1 MAARVDAAHAEL
13 REALGALRL
22 ALDAARARRRTD
34 ETATLQGQALSGA
47 LGADMRTLAERV
59 RAGATTWA
67 EVFDGTSPDVD
78 LARSHVARMAE
89 THAPRLRGQVP

>member
-1 MAARVDAAHAEL
+1 MSARTDTALTEL

-22 ALDAARARRRTD
+22 SLDASRARRQQD
-34 ETATLQGQALSGA
+34 DWAALQRQALSGA

-67 EVFDGTSPDVD
+67 EVLDATSPDVD

-89 THAPRLRGQVP
+89 AHGPDLRRQVG

>member
-1 MAARVDAAHAEL
+1 MSARVDAANAEL
-13 REALGALRL
+13 RDALGALRL

-34 ETATLQGQALSGA
+34 ETAALQRQALSGA
-47 LGADMRTLAERV
+47 LGADMRTLAEKV

-67 EVFDGTSPDVD
+67 DVFEGTTPDVD

-89 THAPRLRGQVP
+89 THGPRLRGQVG

>member
-1 MAARVDAAHAEL
+1 MTEEL
-13 REALGALRL
+13 REALAALRL
-22 ALDAARARRRTD
+22 TLDAARARRRTD
-34 ETATLQGQALSGA
+34 ETADLQRQALSGV

-67 EVFDGTSPDVD
+67 EVFDGTSHDVD

-89 THAPRLRGQVP
+89 AHDPRLRGQVQ

>member
-1 MAARVDAAHAEL
+1 MTAGEDAARAEL

-22 ALDAARARRRTD
+22 ALDVARARRRTD
-34 ETATLQGQALSGA
+34 ETAALQRQALSGA
-47 LGADMRTLAERV
+47 LGGDMRTLAERV

-78 LARSHVARMAE
+78 LARSHVGRMAE
-89 THAPRLRGQVP
+89 AHGPELRRQVG

>member
-1 MAARVDAAHAEL
+1 MTTRVDAAHVEL

-22 ALDAARARRRTD
+22 AVDAARARRRTD
-34 ETATLQGQALSGA
+34 ETAALQRQALSGA

-67 EVFDGTSPDVD
+67 EVFDGSSPDVD

-89 THAPRLRGQVP
+89 AHGPRLRGQVG

>member
-1 MAARVDAAHAEL
+1 MTTRVDAAHVEL
-13 REALGALRL
+13 REALGVLRL
-22 ALDAARARRRTD
+22 AVDAARARRRTD
-34 ETATLQGQALSGA
+34 ETAALQRQALSGA

>member
-13 REALGALRL
+13 CEALGALRL

-34 ETATLQGQALSGA
+34 ETAALQRQALSGA

-89 THAPRLRGQVP
+89 AHGPRLRGQVR

>member
-1 MAARVDAAHAEL
+1 MTARVDARHAEL

-34 ETATLQGQALSGA
+34 ETVALQRQALSGA

-59 RAGATTWA
+59 QGGATTWA

-89 THAPRLRGQVP
+89 RYGPQLRGQVR

>member
-22 ALDAARARRRTD
+22 ALDAARTRRRTD
-34 ETATLQGQALSGA
+34 DTAALQRQALSGA

-59 RAGATTWA
+59 QGGATTWA

-78 LARSHVARMAE
+78 LARTHVARMAE
-89 THAPRLRGQVP
+89 VHGPRLRG

>member
-1 MAARVDAAHAEL
+1 MAARVDAAHDEL

-34 ETATLQGQALSGA
+34 ETAALQRQALSGV

-67 EVFDGTSPDVD
+67 AVFDGTSPDVD
-78 LARSHVARMAE
+78 LTRSHVARMAGV
-89 THAPRLRGQVP
+89 HGPQLRGQVR

>member
-1 MAARVDAAHAEL
+1 MTARQDAAHAAL

-22 ALDAARARRRTD
+22 AMDAARARRAD
-34 ETATLQGQALSGA
+34 DTAGLQRQALSGA

-59 RAGATTWA
+59 RAGSTTWA

-78 LARSHVARMAE
+78 LARGHVGRMAE
-89 THAPRLRGQVP
+89 AHGPELRRQVR

>member
-1 MAARVDAAHAEL
+1 MTADAAYADL

-34 ETATLQGQALSGA
+34 ETAGLQRQALSGA

-59 RAGATTWA
+59 RAGTTTWA

-89 THAPRLRGQVP
+89 AHGPQLRRQIG

>member
-1 MAARVDAAHAEL
+1 MTARADAAHAEL
-13 REALGALRL
+13 REAVGALRL

-34 ETATLQGQALSGA
+34 ETAALQRQALSGV

-67 EVFDGTSPDVD
+67 DVFDGTPPDAD
-78 LARSHVARMAE
+78 LTRSHVTRMAQV
-89 THAPRLRGQVP
+89 HGPQLRGQVR

>member
-1 MAARVDAAHAEL
+1 MTARADAAHAEL

-34 ETATLQGQALSGA
+34 ETAALQRQALRGV

-67 EVFDGTSPDVD
+67 AVFDGTSPDVD
-78 LARSHVARMAE
+78 LTRSHVARMAE
-89 THAPRLRGQVP
+89 VHGTQLRGQVR

>member
-1 MAARVDAAHAEL
+1 MVTRVDAAHAEL

-34 ETATLQGQALSGA
+34 ETAALQGQALSGT

-59 RAGATTWA
+59 QAGATTWA
-67 EVFDGTSPDVD
+67 AVFDGTSPDVD
-78 LARSHVARMAE
+78 LARSHVALMAE
-89 THAPRLRGQVP
+89 THAARLRGQVR

>member
-1 MAARVDAAHAEL
+1 MTARADAAHAEL
-13 REALGALRL
+13 HEALGALRL

-34 ETATLQGQALSGA
+34 ETAALQRQALSGL

-67 EVFDGTSPDVD
+67 DVFDGTSPDVD
-78 LARSHVARMAE
+78 LTRSHVARMAE
-89 THAPRLRGQVP
+89 VHGPQLRGQAR

>member
-1 MAARVDAAHAEL
+1 MTARADAAHAEL

-22 ALDAARARRRTD
+22 ALDAGRARPRTD
-34 ETATLQGQALSGA
+34 QTAALQRQALSGA

-78 LARSHVARMAE
+78 LARGHVARMADAHGPE
-89 THAPRLRGQVP
+89 LRAQVR

>member
-1 MAARVDAAHAEL
+1 MTARVDAAHAEL

-34 ETATLQGQALSGA
+34 ETAALQRQALSGA

-89 THAPRLRGQVP
+89 AHGPRLRGQVR

>member
-1 MAARVDAAHAEL
+1 MTARVDAAQAEL
-13 REALGALRL
+13 RDALGALRL
-22 ALDAARARRRTD
+22 ALDAARVRRRTD
-34 ETATLQGQALSGA
+34 ETAALQRQALSGM

-78 LARSHVARMAE
+78 LARGHVARMAE
-89 THAPRLRGQVP
+89 VHGPRLRGQVR

>member
-22 ALDAARARRRTD
+22 ALDAAGAWRRTD
-34 ETATLQGQALSGA
+34 ETAALQCQALGGA
-47 LGADMRTLAERV
+47 LGTDMRTLAERI

-67 EVFDGTSPDVD
+67 EVFDATSLDVD

-89 THAPRLRGQVP
+89 AHGPRLREQVR

>member
-1 MAARVDAAHAEL
+1 MSARADAAHAEL

-34 ETATLQGQALSGA
+34 ETVALQRQALSGA

-59 RAGATTWA
+59 RAGSSTWA

-89 THAPRLRGQVP
+89 AHGPQLRRQVG

>member
-1 MAARVDAAHAEL
+1 MAARVDAAHDEL

-34 ETATLQGQALSGA
+34 ETVALQRQALSGA
-47 LGADMRTLAERV
+47 LGADMRTLARRV
-59 RAGATTWA
+59 QGGATTWA

-89 THAPRLRGQVP
+89 RYGHQLPGQVR

>member
-1 MAARVDAAHAEL
+1 MTAEL
-13 REALGALRL
+13 GEALAALRRDL
-22 ALDAARARRRTD
+22 AAARARRRTD
-34 ETATLQGQALSGA
+34 ETAALQHQALSGA

-67 EVFDGTSPDVD
+67 EVFDGASPDVD

-89 THAPRLRGQVP
+89 VHGPLLRG

>member
-1 MAARVDAAHAEL
+1 MAARVDAAHTEL

-22 ALDAARARRRTD
+22 ALDAAQTRRRTD
-34 ETATLQGQALSGA
+34 ETAALQRQALSGA

-59 RAGATTWA
+59 RAGATAWA

-89 THAPRLRGQVP
+89 AHGPGLRRSV

>member
-1 MAARVDAAHAEL
+1 MAARVKAAHAEL

-34 ETATLQGQALSGA
+34 ETAALQRQALSGA
-47 LGADMRTLAERV
+47 LGPDMRTLAERV

-89 THAPRLRGQVP
+89 AHGPRLRGQVR

>member
-1 MAARVDAAHAEL
+1 MTARMDAAHAEL

-22 ALDAARARRRTD
+22 ALDAARTRRPTD
-34 ETATLQGQALSGA
+34 ETTALQRQALSGV

-67 EVFDGTSPDVD
+67 DVFDGTSPDVD
-78 LARSHVARMAE
+78 LTRSHIARMAE
-89 THAPRLRGQVP
+89 VHGPQLRGQVR

>member
-1 MAARVDAAHAEL
+1 MTAPVDVAHAEL

-34 ETATLQGQALSGA
+34 ETAALQRQALSGA

-59 RAGATTWA
+59 RAGSTTWA
-67 EVFDGTSPDVD
+67 DVFDGTSPDVD
-78 LARSHVARMAE
+78 LARSHVARMAGA
-89 THAPRLRGQVP
+89 HGPRLRRQVG

>member
-1 MAARVDAAHAEL
+1 MTARVDAAHAEL

-34 ETATLQGQALSGA
+34 ETVALQRQALSGA
-47 LGADMRTLAERV
+47 LGADMRTLARRV
-59 RAGATTWA
+59 QGGATTWA

-89 THAPRLRGQVP
+89 RYGHQLPGQVR